1 MSALEIFAITTNLN
15 KSESSVIREEQYEA
29 IEKVVIEIIRKSPA
43 VIFFQEAFAD
53 KVQKNLKVYLGDR
66 FQLLTK
72 PVRIFKSKL
81 LVDT

>member
-29 IEKVVIEIIRKSPA
+29 IEKVVIEIIQKSPA
-43 VIFFQEAFAD
+43 VILFQEAFAD

-66 FQLLTK
+66 FQLLSK
-72 PVRIFKSKL
+72 PVRIFKSTL